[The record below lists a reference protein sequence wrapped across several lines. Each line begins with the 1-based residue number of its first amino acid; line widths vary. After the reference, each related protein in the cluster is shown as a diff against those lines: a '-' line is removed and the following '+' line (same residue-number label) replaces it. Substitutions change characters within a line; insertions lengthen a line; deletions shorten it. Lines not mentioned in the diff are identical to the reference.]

1 MIMTDEV
8 EKKVISILAQQALL
22 NESDVTPESTLS
34 ELNLDSLSVVE
45 IIFSLEE
52 YFDINIPFNANDPAS
67 SEFVVDN
74 VSTIVSGVKSLIT
87 QKS

>member
-1 MIMTDEV
+1 MTDEV
-8 EKKVISILAQQALL
+8 EKKVIAILAQQALL
-22 NESDVTPESTLS
+22 HESDVTPESTLS

-52 YFDINIPFNANDPAS
+52 AFDINVPFNANDPTS

-74 VSTIVSGVKSLIT
+74 VSTIVSSVKSLIT